1 MSLSLKETILSKGI
15 LKVDG
20 IRCENPSCD
29 YENTSIQPQE
39 YKKWVDQPCPK
50 CGTVLLTENDYNLA
64 KLLFATTTIA
74 NKIPDEEEASLPTE
88 VGKVYSP
95 LKKTND

>member
-1 MSLSLKETILSKGI
+1 MTKGI
-15 LKVDG
+15 VKVEG

-29 YENTSIQPQE
+29 YENTSIQPIE
-39 YKKWVDQPCPK
+39 YKEWVNKPCPK

-64 KLLFATTTIA
+64 ILLFATTSIA
-74 NKIPDEEEASLPTE
+74 NNIITDVDEVAMPTE

-95 LKKTND
+95 VKKTND